1 MKEYPGRDM
10 PEFPIEWYVIDDERG
25 WVVCQVWNRMRDPGD
40 GSRAP
45 GVQLHP
51 PQVRRGRQVVLRGG
65 HLQPAALRRDGRRVG
80 GRPGRGSTSRRP
92 ERYAGQYGSE
102 PWSAG
107 DSEGPVTTP
116 RWPSSV
122 VPRSGTP
129 IRRVDRAAF
138 DTALGAGVNHL
149 DVAPQYGR
157 AQELLGPL
165 VPAVRG
171 DLFVA
176 CKTLRRDPDGVR
188 AQLDESLRLL
198 GCEYFDLYQLHAV
211 TDLEELDA
219 RRGAVEAILEARD
232 EGRCHFAGIT
242 GHGLDTPA
250 AQLEALRRYDL
261 DTVMFPV
268 NPQLWSD
275 TSYRRDAEA
284 LLQLAEERDLGVM
297 AIKAAAARP
306 WAGRPPTT
314 TTWYEPYTSR
324 EEVARGVG
332 FALSTP
338 GVQALCTPSDLA
350 SRLAPA
356 RPPRTADA
364 PVALSAGRPGGR
376 VRSDP
381 VRAFDLPDAGRLRG
395 AASPGYDR

>member
-1 MKEYPGRDM
+1 MA
-10 PEFPIEWYVIDDERG
+10 I
-25 WVVCQVWNRMRDPGD
+25 
-40 GSRAP
+40 
-45 GVQLHP
+45 L
-51 PQVRRGRQVVLRGG
+51 GG
-65 HLQPAALRRDGRRVG
+65 
-80 GRPGRGSTSRRP
+80 
-92 ERYAGQYGSE
+92 
-102 PWSAG
+102 
-107 DSEGPVTTP
+107 
-116 RWPSSV
+116 
-122 VPRSGTP
+122 
-129 IRRVDRAAF
+129 AAF
-138 DTALGAGVNHL
+138 WGTDPAVTEEAFDAALGAGVNHL

-211 TDLEELDA
+211 TDVEELDA
-219 RRGAVEAILEARD
+219 RRGAVEAVLEARD
-232 EGRCHFAGIT
+232 DGRCHFAGIT

-268 NPQLWSD
+268 SPQLWSD

-297 AIKAAAARP
+297 AIKAVAARP

-338 GVQALCTPSDLA
+338 GVQAVCTPSDLGLV
-350 SRLAPA
+350 SLLLELLD
-356 RPPRTADA
+356 TDA
-364 PVALSAGRPGGR
+364 PVGLS
-376 VRSDP
+376 
-381 VRAFDLPDAGRLRG
+381 PDARA
-395 AASPGYDR
+395 AASAATRHEPSIFPMPAA